1 MSKSDILQ
9 LAKGVRDFSPEEKI
23 AREKIVNILKNVFE
37 IFGYSP
43 IETPILE
50 RFSLFSF
57 KHVQGENADILK
69 ESFKMTDNGKRKL
82 ILRTELTI
90 PLARFIGMNQNL
102 KMPFKRY
109 QIGQVFR
116 DGPIKLGRY
125 REFWQCDADV
135 VGIKNEIIDAE
146 IIELAL
152 EAFKKLNLEVEI
164 KINNRKILNSILDQI
179 KISKTMQDQVIIS
192 IDKLNKIGEMGV
204 KEELE
209 KRGLLRE
216 DINKILK
223 LINIE
228 GKNNQ
233 EKINA
238 LKKILI
244 NQEGLL
250 EIEKT
255 LSYLGNNDNII
266 FSPNLARGLAYYTG
280 NVFEIFLKDKNK
292 INCSL
297 AGGGRYDKMI
307 GNFLESEKEIPAIG
321 ISFGLETI
329 FDALEIFQKNNKKT
343 VVEMLFVPI
352 GEQNIKHGLEIVKK
366 LRNKGYKVDMD
377 YLFRSP
383 SKALKYANDMNIENV
398 LIFGDD
404 EKKNNEICVKNM
416 KTGEQK
422 NIKIEQFALK

>member
-9 LAKGVRDFSPEEKI
+9 LAKGVRDFLPEKKI
-23 AREKIVNILKNVFE
+23 AREKIVTILKNVFE

-50 RFSLFSF
+50 RFSLFSY
-57 KHVQGENADILK
+57 KYIQGEESDVLK
-69 ESFKMTDNGKRKL
+69 EAFKLQDNGKRKL
-82 ILRTELTI
+82 ILRTELT
-90 PLARFIGMNQNL
+90 PSLARFIGMNQNL

-125 REFWQCDADV
+125 REFWQCDVDV

-152 EAFKKLNLEVEI
+152 EVFKKLNLEIEI
-164 KINNRKILNSILDQI
+164 KINSRKILNAILNQV
-179 KISKTMQDQVIIS
+179 KIPEAIQDQVIIS
-192 IDKLNKIGEMGV
+192 IDKLNKISENEV
-204 KEELE
+204 KEELKKKNLSIE
-209 KRGLLRE
+209 N
-216 DINKILK
+216 INKILE
-223 LINIE
+223 LINIK

-233 EKINA
+233 EKINS
-238 LKKILI
+238 LKKILV

-255 LSYLGNNDNII
+255 LSYLDDKENVI
-266 FSPNLARGLAYYTG
+266 FLPNLARGLAYYTG

-307 GNFLESEKEIPAIG
+307 GNFLNSQKEIPAIG

-329 FDALEIFQKNNKKT
+329 FDALEILKKENKKT
-343 VVEMLFVPI
+343 VVDILFIPL
-352 GEQNIKHGLEIVKK
+352 GEQNIKSGLKIIKK
-366 LRNKGYKVDMD
+366 LRNKGYKIDMD
-377 YLFRSP
+377 YLFRSL
-383 SKALKYANDMNIENV
+383 SKALQYANDMGIEKV

-404 EKKNNEICVKNM
+404 ERKNNEICLKNM
-416 KTGEQK
+416 KTGKQE
-422 NIKIEQFALK
+422 NIKIIDF

>member
-1 MSKSDILQ
+1 MPKSNILQ
-9 LAKGVRDFSPEEKI
+9 LAKGVRDFLPEEKI
-23 AREKIVNILKNVFE
+23 AREKIVDILKNTFE

-57 KHVQGENADILK
+57 KYIQGKESDILK
-69 ESFKMTDNGKRKL
+69 EAFKLQDNGKRKL
-82 ILRTELTI
+82 ILRTEFT
-90 PLARFIGMNQNL
+90 PSLARFIGMNQNL

-125 REFWQCDADV
+125 REFWQCDVDV

-152 EAFKKLNLEVEI
+152 EVFKKLNLEVEI
-164 KINNRKILNSILDQI
+164 KINNRKILNAILDQV
-179 KISKTMQDQVIIS
+179 KISEIIRDQIIIS
-192 IDKLNKIGEMGV
+192 IDKLNKIGKKGV

-209 KRGLLRE
+209 KKNLSLE
-216 DINKILK
+216 EINKILE
-223 LINIE
+223 LINIK

-233 EKINA
+233 DKIDN

-255 LSYLGNNDNII
+255 ISYLDDKENVI
-266 FSPNLARGLAYYTG
+266 FLPSLARGLAYYTG
-280 NVFEIFLKDKNK
+280 NVFEVFLKNKNK

-307 GNFLESEKEIPAIG
+307 GNFLNSQKKIPAIG

-329 FDALEIFQKNNKKT
+329 FDALELSKKANKKT
-343 VVEMLFVPI
+343 VVDILFIPI
-352 GEQNIKHGLEIVKK
+352 GKQNIKSGIKIVKK
-366 LRNKGYKVDMD
+366 LRDRGYKVDMD
-377 YLFRSP
+377 YLFRSI
-383 SKALKYANDMNIENV
+383 SKALQYANDMKIKKV
-398 LIFGDD
+398 LFFGDN
-404 EKKNNEICVKNM
+404 ERKNNEVCLKNM
-416 KTGEQK
+416 ETGKQENK
-422 NIKIEQFALK
+422 KISDF